1 MSAKRQSKP
10 SILDGYRSED
20 QTAADLNVSI
30 RLLRKWRQLGQGPA
44 YVEFG
49 RRFYYRDEQIDAW
62 LKSREIRPV
71 RAA

>member
-10 SILDGYRSED
+10 SILGGYRSED
-20 QTAADLNVSI
+20 QTAADLGVSI
-30 RLLRKWRQLGQGPA
+30 RLLRKWRQLREGPA

-49 RRFYYRDEQIDAW
+49 RRFYYPDQAIAAW
-62 LKSREIRPV
+62 LKAREIQPV